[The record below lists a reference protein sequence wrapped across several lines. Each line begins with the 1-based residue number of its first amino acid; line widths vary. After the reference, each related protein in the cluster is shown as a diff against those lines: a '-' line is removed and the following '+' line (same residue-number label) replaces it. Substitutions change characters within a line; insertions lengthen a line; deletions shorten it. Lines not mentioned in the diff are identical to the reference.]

1 MVLYAG
7 TSGWAYSSWKP
18 AFYPAKLPAKEFL
31 AHYSRR
37 LNAVEVNY
45 SFHRMVP
52 RKLYESWAGVTP
64 ARFKF
69 AIKAHQRITHIKRLR
84 DVEEPVRAFLSSI
97 GPLYEAG
104 KLGPVLF
111 QLPPNL
117 KKDLTLLDD
126 FLSQLPRTL
135 RYAVEFRHE
144 SWLDEDVFHRLRRYN
159 VAICAAESEKLVVPD
174 IATANFYYYR
184 FRRPDYAPE
193 EIAELAARVQQRAR
207 ERKDVFAFF
216 KHEERPESA
225 LSAEELLRAV
235 RAKAA

>member
-1 MVLYAG
+1 MALYAG

-18 AFYPAKLPAKEFL
+18 TFYPAKLPAKEFL
-31 AHYSRR
+31 KHYSQR

-45 SFHRMVP
+45 SFRRLVQ
-52 RKLYESWAGVTP
+52 RKVYEAWAEATP

-69 AIKAHQRITHIKRLR
+69 AVKAHQRITHIKRLR

-97 GPLYEAG
+97 GPLYETG

-117 KKDLTLLDD
+117 KKDLPLLDD
-126 FLSQLPRTL
+126 FLAQLPRTL

-144 SWLDEDVFHRLRRYN
+144 SWLDEDVFHRLRRYK

-174 IATANFYYYR
+174 VSTANFYYYR
-184 FRRPDYAPE
+184 FRQPDYTPE
-193 EIAELAARVQQRAR
+193 QRAELAARVQDRVR